1 MKHDTMQSRLF
12 FTKYGTI
19 LAFFVLF
26 LLFAVGV
33 PGFAD
38 PSNLINILTQ
48 IALLLIIAEGFTM
61 VLIVGELDLSFANL
75 ASFASVLVAGLI
87 IRGVNPLLAVLICL
101 CVGVLFGFV
110 NGILV
115 TKVGIASL
123 ITTLAMGI
131 VANGFI
137 YMYTKG
143 VSFYGNLPEGF
154 LFLGRGRIGPV
165 PFLVAIMFVVLIVSH
180 VFVRHTVAGS
190 SLQATG
196 GNAQAARLA
205 GINTQFYKRLGLILC
220 SFAAAL
226 TGVLLTSR
234 LGAANPEGAG
244 GFLMEGFAIVLL
256 GQTAFTVGRAN
267 PMGTFVGA
275 LIIGTLNNGLT
286 LLGAEYF
293 MQDIVKGLIILLAV
307 VISSLQTKKLE
318 GRA

>member
-1 MKHDTMQSRLF
+1 MRGMNPV
-12 FTKYGTI
+12 
-19 LAFFVLF
+19 LA
-26 LLFAVGV
+26 
-33 PGFAD
+33 
-38 PSNLINILTQ
+38 
-48 IALLLIIAEGFTM
+48 IA
-61 VLIVGELDLSFANL
+61 
-75 ASFASVLVAGLI
+75 
-87 IRGVNPLLAVLICL
+87 ICL
-101 CVGVLFGFV
+101 VGGVLFGMV
-110 NGILV
+110 NGLLV

-131 VANGFI
+131 VANGFT

-143 VSFYGNLPEGF
+143 VSFYGNLPQGF
-154 LFLGRGRIGPV
+154 LFLGRGMIGVVPV
-165 PFLVAIMFVVLIVSH
+165 LVIIMFLVLLISH
-180 VFVRHTVAGS
+180 VFVNNTVAGS

-196 GNAQAARLA
+196 GNASAARLG
-205 GINTQFYKRLGLILC
+205 GINTQFYKILGLVIC

-267 PMGTFVGA
+267 PLGTFVGA

-286 LLGAEYF
+286 LLGADYF
-293 MQDIVKGLIILLAV
+293 IQDIVKGLIILLAV
-307 VISSLQTKKLE
+307 VISSIQTKNLE

>member
-1 MKHDTMQSRLF
+1 MRHNTMGSRQF

-19 LAFFVLF
+19 LAFAA
-26 LLFAVGV
+26 LFAAFAIGV
-33 PGFAD
+33 RGFAD
-38 PSNLINILTQ
+38 PGNLMNILTQ

-75 ASFASVLVAGLI
+75 ASLASVLVAGLI
-87 IRGVNPLLAVLICL
+87 MRGMHPALAVALCL
-101 CVGVLFGFV
+101 AGGVAFGLV
-110 NGILV
+110 NGLLV

-131 VANGFI
+131 IANGFI

-143 VSFYGNLPEGF
+143 VSFYGNLPDGF
-154 LFLGRGRIGPV
+154 LFLGRGMIGPIPV
-165 PFLVAIMFVVLIVSH
+165 LVLIMFAVLAASH
-180 VFVRHTVAGS
+180 VFVKDTVAGS

-196 GNAQAARLA
+196 GNAQAARIA
-205 GINTQFYKRLGLILC
+205 GIDTQFYKILGLSIC

-267 PMGTFVGA
+267 PLGTFVGA

-286 LLGAEYF
+286 LLGADYF